1 MQKHI
6 LRLTIATLGFTV
18 PVTVFS
24 AAMLHAQDTVAGLGA
39 EITASGLAA
48 KTQYELVV
56 VPPEGREEVY
66 SVSTDTQGK
75 ISKFIPGSV
84 TEHAGMY
91 DVIVA
96 QGVRDI
102 AQSSFEV
109 LPDTMDATESF
120 IDLVQDTIAADG
132 RDEAEVIVVLMDR
145 FGNPLPSRPVE
156 LIGSGYE
163 TVDPID
169 NETDRYG
176 EQHFIVTT
184 RTPGPIT
191 LRAMDLLSAELLAAR
206 AEIAAED
213 SYGVGGHTTS
223 TSRYR
228 AGLTDS
234 ASAQEEYDVIN
245 RFKISIDPATLE
257 MREVARNVLIQA
269 VDRNGN
275 IVRDYTGT
283 VRISSPTDPTAVLPG
298 FGEGF
303 GETTFTDRDRGEKNL
318 RLVISFQRAGEQTL
332 KVEDLT
338 NPAAVISGSAT
349 VNVTSTHGSAVGGAT
364 QVTSHTNGDT

>member
-24 AAMLHAQDTVAGLGA
+24 AAMLHAQDAVAGLGA

-96 QGVRDI
+96 QGIRDI

-132 RDEAEVIVVLMDR
+132 RDEAEVIVV
-145 FGNPLPSRPVE
+145 F
-156 LIGSGYE
+156 
-163 TVDPID
+163 
-169 NETDRYG
+169 
-176 EQHFIVTT
+176 
-184 RTPGPIT
+184 
-191 LRAMDLLSAELLAAR
+191 
-206 AEIAAED
+206 
-213 SYGVGGHTTS
+213 
-223 TSRYR
+223 
-228 AGLTDS
+228 
-234 ASAQEEYDVIN
+234 
-245 RFKISIDPATLE
+245 
-257 MREVARNVLIQA
+257 
-269 VDRNGN
+269 
-275 IVRDYTGT
+275 
-283 VRISSPTDPTAVLPG
+283 
-298 FGEGF
+298 
-303 GETTFTDRDRGEKNL
+303 
-318 RLVISFQRAGEQTL
+318 
-332 KVEDLT
+332 
-338 NPAAVISGSAT
+338 
-349 VNVTSTHGSAVGGAT
+349 
-364 QVTSHTNGDT
+364 